1 MIRKKQKLPTLQPT
15 IKNIIIVAILNTF
28 HQFANRRLCWM
39 STCLQFREIS

>member
-1 MIRKKQKLPTLQPT
+1 MIRKKQELSTFQST
-15 IKNIIIVAILNTF
+15 IENIIIVAILNTF